1 VAADRIHLG
10 CGTDVLPGWVNV
22 DSARIPGVDVV
33 HDLTSFPWPF
43 ESNRFR
49 EVRMVH
55 VLEHLPDTIRTLEE
69 IHRICAPSAEVT
81 IHVPY
86 WNSRDMMTDPTHKRS
101 FSEYSFDYF
110 DPDKRYCRER
120 PYYSCARFHVE
131 ISSYFVKLGCYRRVS
146 APWARAVLEIG
157 ARHLCGVIWAMEVC
171 LRALKDGGT
180 QWPSERS
187 RETLPS

>member
-10 CGTDVLPGWVNV
+10 CGTDILPGWINV
-22 DSARIPGVDVV
+22 DGAEIPGVDVV
-33 HDLTSFPWPF
+33 HDLAAFPWPF

-55 VLEHLPDTIRTLEE
+55 VLEHLPDTVRTLEE
-69 IHRICAPSAEVT
+69 IHRICAPEAQVV

-110 DPDKRYCRER
+110 DPDKRYCKER
-120 PYYSCARFHVE
+120 PYYSTARFQVWNKD
-131 ISSYFVKLGCYRRVS
+131 YFVKLGSYKRVS
-146 APWARAVLEIG
+146 APWAKTVLEMG
-157 ARHLCGVIWAMEVC
+157 ARHFCGVIWAMEVC
-171 LRALKDGGT
+171 LRALKDGAIV
-180 QWPSERS
+180 S
-187 RETLPS
+187 